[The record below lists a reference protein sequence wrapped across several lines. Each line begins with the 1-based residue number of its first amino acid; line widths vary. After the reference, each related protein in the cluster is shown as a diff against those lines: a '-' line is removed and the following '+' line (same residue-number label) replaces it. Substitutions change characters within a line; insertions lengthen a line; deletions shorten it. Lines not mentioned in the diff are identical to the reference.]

1 MVRSAM
7 TEARQRLSGAIGRV
21 NGIVGSLDW
30 RRLTTLRNLLAVL
43 FHVPNNIALS
53 QVEYMSQLTAET
65 FTRQF
70 AAMTARID
78 RDNID
83 TVRYTTDFL
92 QVAYEHSLGY
102 TGEPEAPM
110 P

>member
-1 MVRSAM
+1 
-7 TEARQRLSGAIGRV
+7 
-21 NGIVGSLDW
+21 
-30 RRLTTLRNLLAVL
+30 
-43 FHVPNNIALS
+43 
-53 QVEYMSQLTAET
+53 MSQLTAET

-102 TGEPEAPM
+102 TGEPGAPFCTSSSSDGWGAGTSG
-110 P
+110 PPHPASS